1 TLALGEHTITGTV
14 HRANYIDKPFE
25 KKVIVITALQKPQ
38 VRIKN
43 GMSYVSDSKD
53 SDNSSYCTS
62 TGYGVYNVNLTSGG
76 TGGSLTYEATA
87 LGSGETVTVTGGS
100 TSTSTTSGT
109 LSLGPHTLTLTVSKP
124 GYNTQV
130 FEEKIYIQGI
140 LANPTITFSGTQD
153 GSSGGNP
160 IYKFSWLTYAA
171 MTFSVSPGNTG
182 NTVEVKEGES
192 SSDYKLDPDTT
203 TTVKVIQTRTYCK
216 KNTYTKTVI
225 VKIKPITVSVGD
237 CAMYC
242 HFDDGGKGDNDI
254 KGNAYLGVNG
264 SFSHLKEFKSSNGF
278 KVRAWDSYSHNN
290 LSFVLYNASDYM
302 CFKTEGMVECDD
314 WPDGDDGISEVNTT
328 KSLSDLASDKRN
340 GSATKIEIRSSG
352 ENEVTHRIMLNLS
365 D

>member
-1 TLALGEHTITGTV
+1 HTITGTV

-87 LGSGETVTVTGGS
+87 LGSGETVTVTGG
-100 TSTSTTSGT
+100 TTTTSTTSGT
-109 LSLGPHTLTLTVSKP
+109 LSLGPHTLALTVSKP

-140 LANPTITFSGTQD
+140 LADPTITFSGTQD

-171 MTFSVSPGNTG
+171 MTFSVTPGNTG

-290 LSFVLYNASDYM
+290 LGFVLYNASDYM
-302 CFKTEGMVECDD
+302 CFKTEGMTECDD
-314 WPDGDDGISEVNTT
+314 WPDGDDDVSEINTT
-328 KSLSDLASDKRN
+328 KYLSDLASAKRTGN
-340 GSATKIEIRSSG
+340 ATKIEERTSG
-352 ENEVTHRIMLNLS
+352 ADEVTHRIMFNLS